1 MSCYLPHKN
10 KDFWKEKK
18 KLFEKKI
25 NNIKEFKSIFYDNN
39 CIFFDIIDKEY
50 KNEGEEFINIFEHLQ
65 SLALNIEAILPEEIP
80 VLKKGTRGKFELT
93 RRQSALLFLLSF
105 LNIIDMSQEKNYDK
119 NSFCVFE
126 VLYTKESIEFGRCFL
141 NYLTIIGKWLSNNN
155 PILEEKIMYIR
166 DSKEIKEDVF
176 KKETKL
182 CDIQIIEK
190 GSLFDGNATYG
201 VDFAN
206 MYIGGGALNGGCV
219 QEEIL
224 FATEPEAI
232 SSMFFMEVMGDND
245 AIRIDNTIKYS
256 NYTGYGFSFEFKE
269 SAININNVADLGQIK
284 KNKFIAID
292 ASIQYSSKYFII
304 DKENIIR
311 DIYKAYIGF
320 NLVNFEDEENEKKIE
335 NKESKNNEEK
345 EKNKDKEEDNNKEEN
360 KEEKKDNED
369 KDKIEKKDKEDND
382 KIEKNFEK
390 SIATG
395 NWGCGAFGGDHG
407 LKFFQQWV
415 AASFAGIDRLDY
427 YTYESKKM
435 ELIIKEINNI
445 KGKYKNANQ
454 LYEDLISNKLVE
466 EEVLTIL
473 LNKDTEKSDNNFFSF
488 LKFT

>member
-1 MSCYLPHKN
+1 
-10 KDFWKEKK
+10 
-18 KLFEKKI
+18 
-25 NNIKEFKSIFYDNN
+25 
-39 CIFFDIIDKEY
+39 
-50 KNEGEEFINIFEHLQ
+50 
-65 SLALNIEAILPEEIP
+65 
-80 VLKKGTRGKFELT
+80 
-93 RRQSALLFLLSF
+93 
-105 LNIIDMSQEKNYDK
+105 
-119 NSFCVFE
+119 
-126 VLYTKESIEFGRCFL
+126 
-141 NYLTIIGKWLSNNN
+141 
-155 PILEEKIMYIR
+155 
-166 DSKEIKEDVF
+166 
-176 KKETKL
+176 
-182 CDIQIIEK
+182 
-190 GSLFDGNATYG
+190 
-201 VDFAN
+201 

-269 SAININNVADLGQIK
+269 SAININDIADLGQIK
-284 KNKFIAID
+284 KNRFIAID

-395 NWGCGAFGGDHG
+395 NWGCGAFGGDHE

-454 LYEDLISNKLVE
+454 LYEDLISKKLIE
-466 EEVLTIL
+466 EEVLKIL
-473 LNKDTEKSDNNFFSF
+473 LNKDTEKRDNNFFSF